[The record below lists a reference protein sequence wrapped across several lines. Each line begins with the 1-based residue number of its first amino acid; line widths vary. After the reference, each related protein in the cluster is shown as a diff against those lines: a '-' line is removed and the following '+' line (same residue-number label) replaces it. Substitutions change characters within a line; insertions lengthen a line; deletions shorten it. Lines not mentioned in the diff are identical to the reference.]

1 MNPSMIAPKQMEAYQ
16 ATARRRWQE
25 QLEARERR
33 RDLAWEVTRRAASL
47 LREQF
52 GAGRVAV
59 FGSLVHGRSFSRWS
73 DIDLAVWG
81 LQSDDYFV
89 AVARLQDL
97 SPEFELDLVDMEH
110 CRPELQAVI
119 LQEGRVL

>member
-1 MNPSMIAPKQMEAYQ
+1 MNPSMITPKQMEAYQ

-33 RDLAWEVTRRAASL
+33 RDLAWEVTRRAVSL

-59 FGSLVHGRSFSRWS
+59 FGSLVRGRSFSRWS

-81 LQSDDYFV
+81 LQADDYFV

-97 SPEFELDLVDMEH
+97 SPEFEVDLVDMEH